1 VRNWFKGRF
10 SKIREIN
17 RKYDKPRVKMTKGVK
32 VALFMLRLY
41 LILLVGVLVLKF
53 ISMVKK

>member
-1 VRNWFKGRF
+1 MKSIFKGRF
-10 SKIREIN
+10 KKIREIN
-17 RKYDKPRVKMTKGVK
+17 KKYEKPRVKMTRGVS

-53 ISMVKK
+53 ITMVKK